1 MVKERVFV
9 STWSDAI
16 MNDVLFCPTNHVTA
30 IIREDNLRPYLFN
43 TEIMLF
49 SVLIWGGGECAPK
62 LTLVL
67 YFSPSLPCP
76 LPKTRLLLPREGL
89 QGLGVLLVTR
99 TIPSKLLLSSHAKG
113 DVEEDSCHVGSL
125 VIQYTPWKI
134 QSKD

>member
-49 SVLIWGGGECAPK
+49 SVLIWGGGVCPQTHISFVFFSQSAMPSAENQAFASQGGAPGTRSAPCYQDNPK
-62 LTLVL
+62 QTPPFITCQGGCRRRFMSCRVL
-67 YFSPSLPCP
+67 GDS
-76 LPKTRLLLPREGL
+76 
-89 QGLGVLLVTR
+89 V
-99 TIPSKLLLSSHAKG
+99 HAL
-113 DVEEDSCHVGSL
+113 ENTE
-125 VIQYTPWKI
+125 
-134 QSKD
+134 